1 MFCMHCGKPLPPD
14 AFFCPN
20 CGKKV
25 ESAPE
30 NAPAGTPA
38 PPEPE
43 TPAESPAPPP
53 KLDCG
58 IGLAIVAV
66 VLSQML
72 GLIGLVFSVLA
83 SNTLHSGDYE
93 GARRLAHIGK
103 VWSWTAIILSAI
115 GLFLGILILPG
126 IIQMVFYDQQ
136 SQPSGGILSHF
147 LELILPGLRELL
159 N

>member
-1 MFCMHCGKPLPPD
+1 MYCMHCGNALPPG

-25 ESAPE
+25 ETAPE
-30 NAPAGTPA
+30 DASAGTPA
-38 PPEPE
+38 RQEPE

-58 IGLAIVAV
+58 LGLAIVAV
-66 VLSQML
+66 VLAQML

-83 SNTLHSGDYE
+83 SNTLHQGDYE

-103 VWSWTAIILSAI
+103 VWSWTAILLSVAA
-115 GLFLGILILPG
+115 LCLGMLILPCLLDL
-126 IIQMVFYDQQ
+126 MFYDQ
-136 SQPSGGILSHF
+136 SPRPSGGILSRI
-147 LELILPGLRELL
+147 LDLIAPGLRELL